1 MKVLV
6 ADDDVTSIF
15 IFKQILRESGHAVV
29 SASNGKHCLTLYQQC
44 MKKLRSDPSDPI
56 PIQPFDA
63 VMIDFQ
69 ISDPSAP
76 EIAKEILTISPHQ
89 RIIFISSS
97 INEGVLESI
106 RKLDVP
112 LAVLQKPISDKSLID
127 TVEGSDIY
135 KELKKYKFDVDLFK
149 KGGWSHELLK
159 KIVDALEN
167 NPLRW

>member
-69 ISDPSAP
+69 ISTDS
-76 EIAKEILTISPHQ
+76 
-89 RIIFISSS
+89 RIEPAS
-97 INEGVLESI
+97 
-106 RKLDVP
+106 
-112 LAVLQKPISDKSLID
+112 
-127 TVEGSDIY
+127 
-135 KELKKYKFDVDLFK
+135 
-149 KGGWSHELLK
+149 
-159 KIVDALEN
+159 
-167 NPLRW
+167 

>member
-15 IFKQILRESGHAVV
+15 SFKQILSGRGHDVV
-29 SASNGKHCLTLYQQC
+29 LASSGKHCLTLYQQC
-44 MKKLRSDPSDPI
+44 MKKLHSDPSDPI

-69 ISDPSAP
+69 ISEPNAP

-89 RIIFISSS
+89 RIIFVSSL
-97 INEGVLESI
+97 INESVLESI

-112 LAVLQKPISDKSLID
+112 LAVLQKPISNKALID

-149 KGGWSHELLK
+149 KAGWSHELLK

-167 NPLRW
+167 NP

>member
-1 MKVLV
+1 
-6 ADDDVTSIF
+6 
-15 IFKQILRESGHAVV
+15 
-29 SASNGKHCLTLYQQC
+29 

-56 PIQPFDA
+56 PIQPFDT

-97 INEGVLESI
+97 INESVLESI

-112 LAVLQKPISDKSLID
+112 LAVLQKLISDKSLID

-135 KELKKYKFDVDLFK
+135 KYKFDVDLFK

-167 NPLRW
+167 NP